1 MQTIQ
6 KTPLFIILITVHIK
20 VLYCCRRQSD
30 LKHNLLPLHLHKDIY
45 QTNIDHKK
53 ETTMKFADIFKEKAL
68 LQRQLFL
75 RLKEVCMHKNEAY
88 HVRILANYP
97 ANKALF

>member
-6 KTPLFIILITVHIK
+6 KTPLFIIFITVHIK

-30 LKHNLLPLHLHKDIY
+30 LKHNLLPLHLHNDIY
-45 QTNIDHKK
+45 QTNIIHKK
-53 ETTMKFADIFKEKAL
+53 ENKMKFADILIKGKAL

-75 RLKEVCMHKNEAY
+75 RLKGSVHAQK
-88 HVRILANYP
+88 
-97 ANKALF
+97 